1 MKDLSGIR
9 NDYQRME
16 LNRSGLDANPFTQF
30 NQWLQQAIDTDEKEP
45 TAMCLSTIDSFG
57 WPDAR
62 IVLLKEVTPLGFVFF
77 TNYESSKGK
86 QIESNPQ
93 IALTFFW
100 PQLERQIRIR
110 AIATRTDSN
119 TSDNYFQSRP
129 ANSRVGA
136 WISPQSRVINEE
148 WIEAMRNTISSQYL
162 KTQIP
167 RPEHWGGY
175 IGEPEYFEFWQ
186 GRSNRLHDRFT
197 YSKIQD
203 GRWRIDRLAP

>member
-30 NQWLQQAIDTDEKEP
+30 NQWLQQAIDADEKEP

-129 ANSRVGA
+129 ANSCVGA
-136 WISPQSRVINEE
+136 WISPQSRVINE
-148 WIEAMRNTISSQYL
+148 
-162 KTQIP
+162 
-167 RPEHWGGY
+167 
-175 IGEPEYFEFWQ
+175 
-186 GRSNRLHDRFT
+186 
-197 YSKIQD
+197 
-203 GRWRIDRLAP
+203 